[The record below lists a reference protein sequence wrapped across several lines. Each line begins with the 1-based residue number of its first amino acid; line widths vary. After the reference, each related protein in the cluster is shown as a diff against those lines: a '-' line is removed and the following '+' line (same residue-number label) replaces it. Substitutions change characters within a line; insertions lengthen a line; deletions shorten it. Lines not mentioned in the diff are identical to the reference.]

1 MYATSPLTL
10 SPVSSQK
17 IDCYTIKICLE
28 YEKRFH
34 VPGVLP
40 YYEAVV
46 LAEAPTSTL
55 LPPLGDMFSPAD
67 NSMFISFRDVPGD

>member
-1 MYATSPLTL
+1 M
-10 SPVSSQK
+10 
-17 IDCYTIKICLE
+17 
-28 YEKRFH
+28 
-34 VPGVLP
+34 PGVLP
-40 YYEAVV
+40 YSEAVV

>member
-1 MYATSPLTL
+1 M
-10 SPVSSQK
+10 
-17 IDCYTIKICLE
+17 
-28 YEKRFH
+28 
-34 VPGVLP
+34 PGVLP

-67 NSMFISFRDVPGD
+67 NSMFISFRNLPGD

>member
-10 SPVSSQK
+10 SPWSSQK
-17 IDCYTIKICLE
+17 KYFYAIKLCLE